1 MQRHDVKSSNVKAIG
16 FDASTKTLEIEFHN
30 GRVQHYFGI
39 SEELYGKLM
48 TADSVGSFL
57 HAKIIK
63 GGFESRRVGDKQE
76 GKKE

>member
-1 MQRHDVKSSNVKAIG
+1 MQHVNVNSSNVKSIG
-16 FDASTKTLEIEFHN
+16 LDASTKTLEIEFHN
-30 GRVQHYFGI
+30 GKIYQYFGI
-39 SEELYGKLM
+39 SDELYGKLM

-63 GGFESRRVGDKQE
+63 GGFESRRVGDEQE